1 LFTGDIFEKLGDEKG
16 FSIGRKDGSLGLYQA
31 NLVEVVSR

>member
-1 LFTGDIFEKLGDEKG
+1 VFAGDIFEKLGDDKV

-31 NLVEVVSR
+31 SFVEVMSR